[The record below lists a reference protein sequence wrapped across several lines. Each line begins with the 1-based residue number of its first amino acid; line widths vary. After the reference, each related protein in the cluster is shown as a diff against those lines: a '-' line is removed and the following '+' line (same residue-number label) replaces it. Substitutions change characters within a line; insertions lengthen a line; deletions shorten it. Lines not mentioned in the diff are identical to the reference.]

1 MAVQENN
8 NGLACLTIRNE
19 AHIIA
24 EPITATIPKATNS
37 TPCRLD
43 CAKASAS
50 DTICS
55 PIDRLPL
62 DRLKRRIPYV
72 NVDTKEIAY
81 KDGLIKE
88 LTPKNVIFNPPATI
102 VFWEDG
108 EKTVVKCGEGEAYDK
123 EKGLAMAFCK
133 RVWGNAGRFNN
144 MFEKWCFDE
153 EAK

>member
-1 MAVQENN
+1 MAVLVDNKPIKFIAS
-8 NGLACLTIRNE
+8 NGDATYVNTTPTTALKE
-19 AHIIA
+19 AI
-24 EPITATIPKATNS
+24 NS
-37 TPCRLD
+37 VSPYNKGRLD
-43 CAKASAS
+43 SLS
-50 DTICS
+50 SLDIIFS
-55 PIDRLPL
+55 PLNH
-62 DRLKRRIPYV
+62 LKRKIPYV

-133 RVWGNAGRFNN
+133 RVWDNAGRFNN
-144 MFEKWCFDE
+144 MFEKWCFGDE
-153 EAK
+153 LFI